1 MDVQMPEMDGFE
13 ATAAIR
19 KQERSTGRRMP
30 IIAMTAHA
38 MQGDRQRCIEA
49 GMDDYVAK
57 PIRSGELM
65 VVIGKYIHG
74 TSEPTSLSSFNF
86 SV

>member
-1 MDVQMPEMDGFE
+1 MGLKPPRRSGS
-13 ATAAIR
+13 R
-19 KQERSTGRRMP
+19 KVSTGRRMP

-38 MQGDRQRCIEA
+38 MQGDRERCIEG
-49 GMDDYVAK
+49 GMDDYIAK

-65 VVIGKYIHG
+65 EVIGKYIYG